1 MTSASHGIGLR
12 RTIRAVL
19 RPTPALIGLTLIAA
33 CGGGD
38 NGSNPGGPVVPVP
51 TGPGTP
57 TGEGVTAVVGPQG
70 GQIASADGRLTV
82 EIPAGALGEVTEL
95 SVVPIATLAPNGV
108 GAAYRLGPEGTTFAQ
123 PATLRFHYGP
133 TDTAGSAPDLLAVT
147 FQDASGYW
155 HVPDNQTLDATAGTL
170 SVKTTHFS
178 DWSLLQDVQI
188 QPASAS
194 VRNDAALPVSL
205 IACFREEVVM
215 QNDGPRYVCRQGE
228 PRRFTVSR
236 WAVNGQTGGSATV
249 GTVRSGGAGRAV
261 YQAPHRAPTPNVVQ
275 VTAELGGANGARA
288 LVFASVAVYDDSFT
302 VEGRWQAVV
311 TYSHTRVVE
320 GGSTY
325 QAMGMVEATLVGHM
339 GAAIV
344 TESGMASFESTEVN
358 PLNPGECTTTIK
370 GAGPLAAYAA
380 SPIPNGALSFLPV
393 TDDSEHYYYFIG
405 VPFGVELSATQDIV
419 CVAPGITDSD
429 HYDITHGFAWLMIPS
444 QFTSDGYKVSRSLD
458 SMSGT
463 YEQLSDGLERW
474 TWTITRVAGS
484 N

>member
-1 MTSASHGIGLR
+1 LG
-12 RTIRAVL
+12 
-19 RPTPALIGLTLIAA
+19 PTAALIGLTLMMAA

-38 NGSNPGGPVVPVP
+38 GGSNPGGPVVPAP

-57 TGEGVTAVVGPQG
+57 TGEGVTAVVGPEG

-82 EIPAGALGEVTEL
+82 EIPAGALGEVAEL

-123 PATLRFHYGP
+123 PVTLRFHYGT
-133 TDTAGSAPDLLAVT
+133 TDTAGSAPELLAVT

-170 SVKTTHFS
+170 SVTTAHFS

-194 VRNDAALPVSL
+194 LRTDDALPVSL

-236 WAVNGQTGGSATV
+236 WAVNGQTGGSTAF
-249 GTVRSGGAGRAV
+249 GTVRSGGVGRAV
-261 YQAPHRAPTPNVVQ
+261 YQAPHVAPTPNVVQ
-275 VTAELGGANGARA
+275 VTAELSGANGARA

-320 GGSTY
+320 GGSSYHAT
-325 QAMGMVEATLVGHM
+325 GMAEATLVGHM
-339 GAAIV
+339 GAVIV
-344 TESGMASFESTEVN
+344 TESGMASFESTEVT
-358 PLNPGECTTTIK
+358 PLDPGPGQCTNTLR
-370 GAGPLAAYAA
+370 GAGPLPAYTA
-380 SPIPNGALSFLPV
+380 SPLPNGALSFMPV
-393 TDDSEHYYYFIG
+393 TGDSEHYYYYIA
-405 VPFGVELSATQDIV
+405 VPFGVELPATQDIV
-419 CVAPGITDSD
+419 CMAGGMTNSD
-429 HYDITHGFAWLMIPS
+429 HYDITHGFAWLIIPS
-444 QFTSDGYKVSRSLD
+444 PFTGEGYKVPRSLD

-463 YEQLSDGLERW
+463 YEQTTDGLESW